1 MLSNGR
7 RILFLLKEIY
17 KILNISYR
25 SGTVK
30 DVTSARVSIPP
41 QLVEHE
47 DKAKGIKEYVWKI
60 DLMASQEHWM
70 GILFY

>member
-1 MLSNGR
+1 
-7 RILFLLKEIY
+7 
-17 KILNISYR
+17 
-25 SGTVK
+25 
-30 DVTSARVSIPP
+30 VTSARVSIPP